1 MVLAGGVGG
10 ILTLLGAYALLG
22 SGILANS
29 GLLADY
35 DTTATDTQISELAT
49 SVSGLSEQSATLSDR
64 IETLANQPAAPDAS
78 AASDVSAAL
87 VAEIEALQER
97 VDAELASN
105 QNALDGAG
113 TTLADMQSSIDELQ
127 QRLSTNSEETAA
139 QNLAMTDA
147 LTTLT
152 ERQNS
157 LETSVANG
165 SAGEAP
171 ALATLETR
179 LSALSDQMQTQ
190 GSAVP
195 DAIRQ
200 ELSALAET
208 VSKLQLQVSITENL
222 EILSQQQQSELQ
234 SLTSTVESVA
244 SKTDRLEASAAAPQE
259 DESDVVTDGARLSY
273 MQDALTAAVSNGLPF
288 AGLLSQAGEVLAE
301 SGSEVELPADFTEA
315 AQSGLTPLP
324 QIATE
329 ISQARSTYE
338 ATLAPEGTA
347 PQAEPAADEV
357 TAKGLLEGMMKGA
370 QSLVTVR
377 TVAEQNA
384 APADLLSSQLT
395 EAEQA
400 ASAENPGKLSAAL
413 DTIAANPATPEELKQ
428 AVTGWQAQ
436 ARHHQSAAG
445 LLQQLDAVEKSIWAR
460 TGKGDRT

>member
-127 QRLSTNSEETAA
+127 QRLSTNSEET
-139 QNLAMTDA
+139 TDA

-315 AQSGLTPLP
+315 AQSGLTPFP

>member
-1 MVLAGGVGG
+1 
-10 ILTLLGAYALLG
+10 
-22 SGILANS
+22 
-29 GLLADY
+29 
-35 DTTATDTQISELAT
+35 
-49 SVSGLSEQSATLSDR
+49 
-64 IETLANQPAAPDAS
+64 
-78 AASDVSAAL
+78 
-87 VAEIEALQER
+87 
-97 VDAELASN
+97 
-105 QNALDGAG
+105 
-113 TTLADMQSSIDELQ
+113 
-127 QRLSTNSEETAA
+127 
-139 QNLAMTDA
+139 MTDA